1 MERWLP
7 SIERTQKVVHI
18 HRLLLVLLSIPSVYL
33 PQITSRYLLLDQE
46 AVEVVPLDEVHR
58 VVHPPL

>member
-7 SIERTQKVVHI
+7 YIERTQKVVHI
-18 HRLLLVLLSIPSVYL
+18 HRLPLARSPIHSVYL